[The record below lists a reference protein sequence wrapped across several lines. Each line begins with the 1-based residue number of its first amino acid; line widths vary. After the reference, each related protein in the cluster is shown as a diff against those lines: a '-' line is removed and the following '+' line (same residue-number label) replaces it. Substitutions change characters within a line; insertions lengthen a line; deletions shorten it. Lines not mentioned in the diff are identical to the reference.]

1 MGLPYSGAAMR
12 RVAQPYSGAQVWGT
26 GINPIHEVYGSPPVR
41 LNDPLAPQTPPSE
54 ATRQTTDIFYNWQYA
69 EPPSNGA
76 AYVTYDDRPA
86 YDTPP
91 EESPVR
97 IKTIGHPPLNASGM
111 AKQRFRRTKGGAHRL
126 MQVLQP
132 TLPSET
138 VSEGWTNKTRG
149 ALANAKPSDPSQYEM
164 QTSMT
169 QRYKVRNNQQAV
181 ERATDDPRAE
191 IQSRVA
197 GQKIKNWS
205 QGERN
210 YDMLPKEQDEIP
222 RPFYYRTAGTGPAEN
237 MLPNEMYGIDPI
249 QRTVPPDPS
258 LGNPDDNYTAYGYT
272 PEDAFYA

>member
-1 MGLPYSGAAMR
+1 MGLPYTGGQMR

-26 GINPIHEVYGSPPVR
+26 GINDIHQYYGSPPVR
-41 LNDPLAPQTPPSE
+41 LNDSEYPQTPPSE
-54 ATRQTTDIFYNWQYA
+54 SRPQATDIYYNWEYG
-69 EPPSNGA
+69 EPASNGA
-76 AYVTYDDRPA
+76 RYVTYDDRPG
-86 YDTPP
+86 YDVSPQD
-91 EESPVR
+91 SPVR
-97 IKTIGHPPLNASGM
+97 RSVLGHPPVNATGA
-111 AKQRFRRTKGGAHRL
+111 AKQRFRRAKGGAHRL

-149 ALANAKPSDPSQYEM
+149 ALANSKPSDPSQYEM

-169 QRYKVRNNQQAV
+169 QRYKVRGNQASV
-181 ERATDDPRAE
+181 ARATDEPRAT

-197 GQKIKNWS
+197 GQKVKNWS

-210 YDMLPKEQDEIP
+210 YDMLPKAQDDMP
-222 RPFYYRTAGTGPAEN
+222 RPFYYRTAGTGDPAMMN
-237 MLPNEMYGIDPI
+237 PNEMYNIDPI

-272 PEDAFYA
+272 PEDNFYA